1 MPESVNKK
9 KQLIEMISKTQLIT
23 CICSYRRGFF
33 SKLVEISRFIEEQ

>member
-1 MPESVNKK
+1 MPENVNKK

-23 CICSYRRGFF
+23 PICRHHRGIF